1 MEAARCPECGG
12 MVHQGPEDRNRVF
25 TPIPYQVFPLVL
37 RPKAVCGQDPEQKE
51 DGGINSLRQE
61 LKDAGLKAAATR
73 SKPACLGVLRGIGFS
88 VAGRLRHA
96 GLEGSC
102 PAPTS

>member
-1 MEAARCPECGG
+1 MWGHGASASW
-12 MVHQGPEDRNRVF
+12 GPESGVYPDSVSGISLSTASEGGTWTRSG
-25 TPIPYQVFPLVL
+25 T
-37 RPKAVCGQDPEQKE
+37 KE
-51 DGGINSLRQE
+51 DGEINSLLRE